1 MRKSILIVCILM
13 LLFPCNTLAQN
24 QLEITFLDVGK
35 ADAIV
40 LQSEEKTVLID
51 TGKNKAGNL
60 ILSYLE
66 NHQITKID
74 LMIITH
80 FDKDHVGGADRVLY
94 GIDVDQV
101 FIPDYFSDSNQFV
114 EFMAAV
120 EDTQTPCTKI
130 KENITFDLG
139 EMVFSID
146 VANQTY
152 YGEDE
157 ENDFSLVT
165 GVNFQNT
172 NILFAG
178 DAENPRLKEL
188 LQEQIGEFDVL
199 KVPHHGVKEKKSG
212 DFFRMIHPGIA
223 IITSDAENPED
234 SEIVDMLKDMDTEVF
249 LTRLGTVS
257 LISDGNHWTA
267 HQEGTNSD

>member
-13 LLFPCNTLAQN
+13 LLFPCNTLAQS
-24 QLEITFLDVGK
+24 QLEVTFLDVGK

-40 LQSEEKTVLID
+40 LQSEDKTVLID

-66 NHQITKID
+66 SKQIGKID

-94 GIDVDQV
+94 GIEVDQV
-101 FIPDYFSDSNQFV
+101 FIPDYFSDSKQFV
-114 EFMAAV
+114 EFMTAV
-120 EDTQTPCTKI
+120 EDTQTPCKKI
-130 KENITFDLG
+130 NENITFDIG
-139 EMVFSID
+139 EMMFSID

-165 GVNFQNT
+165 GVSFENT

-199 KVPHHGVKEKKSG
+199 KVPHHGVKEKKSS
-212 DFFRMIHPGIA
+212 DFFRMIHPSIA
-223 IITSDAENPED
+223 IITSDTENLED
-234 SEIVDMLKDMDTEVF
+234 PEIVDMLKNMDTEVF
-249 LTRLGTVS
+249 LTRLGTVF

-267 HQEGTNSD
+267 YQEDAN